1 MADNVCLP
9 TFRDLSHMP
18 AILPTDAIALV
29 VKGTCLASSAR
40 IRWGCSTSVRL
51 PRVYPTNTQIRH
63 HFVEGLPPP
72 VIAARYGVSRQAVGK
87 ALKRFE
93 MAIERMH
100 KAVANGASSTQ

>member
-1 MADNVCLP
+1 MFPDHLLSQGDFKIACLH
-9 TFRDLSHMP
+9 R
-18 AILPTDAIALV
+18 AR
-29 VKGTCLASSAR
+29 ASAASEIYA
-40 IRWGCSTSVRL
+40 
-51 PRVYPTNTQIRH
+51 RH
-63 HFVEGLPPP
+63 HFVEGVTPP